1 MSNPTR
7 GLSSGQNPSWS
18 LAFWNRVHRYRVLV
32 QKFWWVLV
40 LTLSICLFAA
50 AWHQINRP
58 LTYLSTA
65 SMTVDLEHTGPRLG
79 GDQAGSVGADSDDY
93 MAKQIPF
100 FVKGHVIQQMA
111 AETLQAKYPDMLAS
125 PVSLGATHDN
135 GILSLTAT
143 GSNPEYTQR
152 YLQAIVKAFFDS
164 RRNDRL
170 GAGDDSFKAIRSE
183 IKDMQVTLNDDDAAT
198 NAFQRKNNVVFDK
211 ESGNAADNDLAA
223 KRQKLATLRDE
234 QSQLALM
241 TPEQGLKGTGSATR
255 QAAEANGGVS
265 AQPSPGVMDAS
276 ASAEGEFRQANSQL
290 VNLRAALDDLSHD
303 LRPKH
308 PKIIALKEQ
317 IDTQEKQIANLLSYS
332 REQIKLRQAGVA
344 AMIRSVEAEI
354 PLAEKK
360 AFDVN
365 ILRTEFKPL
374 QDKKE
379 RDLAHFND
387 LNTTLT
393 KGVSSTTIETESMHV
408 LDPVS
413 VAEPVPSSWTK
424 MLALA
429 VAAGL
434 AVGVAI
440 LALIDRMDDRMGS
453 INDFRL
459 HFSETVLGQIPR
471 DATAGEETELLKSD
485 DPRHQLVESFRNLRS
500 TLLYMPLEG
509 KRPKTLLVTSAVP
522 NEGKSTLSC
531 NLALVMAFA
540 GMKTLLIDADLRR
553 GAIHN
558 AFNVTRDPG
567 LTDVLGHNVNWKI
580 AIRQTKVENLHVLPR
595 GRNVPQPS
603 EYLLNKN
610 TDRLLQ
616 ELYPLYDYII
626 IDSSPVLA
634 ADDTASL
641 APKIDATLFVARMSF
656 TSAKMTRKS
665 LEILY
670 DRQANIPGLILNQ
683 VDTSSPEFV
692 YYQYSEY
699 YHAATDEDDGPDG
712 KGGEDRQADQADR
725 GSLSR
730 RGRKIQDPTSR
741 IQTRFKVQDSRF

>member
-1 MSNPTR
+1 MSAPTR

-40 LTLSICLFAA
+40 FTLSVCLFAA

-58 LTYLSTA
+58 VTYLSSASLTA
-65 SMTVDLEHTGPRLG
+65 DLEHRGPSVG
-79 GDQAGSVGADSDDY
+79 GDQGGVVPQDADDY
-93 MAKQIPF
+93 MARLVPVIT
-100 FVKGHVIQQMA
+100 KGRQVQEMA
-111 AETLQAKYPDMLAS
+111 VDSLQAKYPNLLAS
-125 PVSLGATHDN
+125 PVSLSATHDN
-135 GILSLTAT
+135 GIMSLAAT
-143 GSNPEYTQR
+143 GTNAEYTQR
-152 YLQAIVKAFFDS
+152 YLYEIVQAFLGS
-164 RRNDRL
+164 RSKERL
-170 GAGDDSFKAIRSE
+170 QSGDAAYAAIRTE
-183 IKDMQVTLNDDDAAT
+183 IKGMEKTLSDDDAAM
-198 NAFQRKNNVVFDK
+198 NAFQREHNVVFDK
-211 ESGNAADNDLAA
+211 DGATEADVTLNAL
-223 KRQKLATLRDE
+223 RQKLATLQDE
-234 QSQLALM
+234 ASTLSLM
-241 TPEQGLKGTGSATR
+241 TPEQGLKGTQGITR
-255 QAAEANGGVS
+255 QAMDANGAAS
-265 AQPSPGVMDAS
+265 AQPSPGVLDS
-276 ASAEGEFRQANSQL
+276 SSSAEGDYRSAKSQL
-290 VNLRAALDDLSHD
+290 VQLQAGLEDLSHD

-308 PKIIALKEQ
+308 PKIVALKAQ
-317 IDTQEKQIANLLSYS
+317 IETQEKQIAGLLDYS
-332 REQIKLRQAGVA
+332 QKQIQGRRAGVLAMLKA
-344 AMIRSVEAEI
+344 AQAEL
-354 PLAEKK
+354 PVAEKR
-360 AFDVN
+360 AFDVSS
-365 ILRTEFKPL
+365 LHTQFKQL
-374 QDKKE
+374 QAKK
-379 RDLAHFND
+379 DLDVNHYND
-387 LNTTLT
+387 LQTALI
-393 KGVSSTTIETESMHV
+393 KGVSNRTVETDPVHIM
-408 LDPVS
+408 DPVS
-413 VAEPVPSSWTK
+413 VASPVPSSWAKT
-424 MLALA
+424 LALA
-429 VAAGL
+429 LAAGL
-434 AVGVAI
+434 GSGIGI

-453 INDFRL
+453 INDFQL
-459 HFSETVLGQIPR
+459 HFSESVLGQIPR
-471 DATAGEETELLKSD
+471 DATAGDETELLKPD
-485 DPRHQLVESFRNLRS
+485 DARHQLVESFRNLRS

-509 KRPKTLLVTSAVP
+509 ERPKTLLVTSAVP

-641 APKIDATLFVARMSF
+641 APKIDATLFVTRMSF

-670 DRQANIPGLILNQ
+670 DRQANIPGIILNQ

-699 YHAATDEDDGPDG
+699 YHTATDEDDGPDG
-712 KGGEDRQADQADR
+712 KTKNAA
-725 GSLSR
+725 
-730 RGRKIQDPTSR
+730 KPTKP
-741 IQTRFKVQDSRF
+741 TVEV